1 MGPNRTT
8 LGKRQLCCVCPLKGD
23 GNTLQNRFIEILSR
37 LGPQHATKPPIIEL
51 ARSHMHQGRTT
62 FFRQTAPLQKLCI
75 ASLKPQPVIQDS
87 QHNDSGQKSK

>member
-51 ARSHMHQGRTT
+51 ARSH
-62 FFRQTAPLQKLCI
+62 
-75 ASLKPQPVIQDS
+75 IQ
-87 QHNDSGQKSK
+87 